1 MELTSSAHP
10 AQSASIQSMRNVRA
24 KKRDAWL
31 ALFAADAVVQDPV
44 GQSPLD
50 PVGEGHRG
58 PITRC
63 ACASRTRAVTNART
77 S

>member
-1 MELTSSAHP
+1 MSARK
-10 AQSASIQSMRNVRA
+10 SAT
-24 KKRDAWL
+24 AWL

-58 PITRC
+58 HDAIGRFWDTVIAPVKSRC
-63 ACASRTRAVTNART
+63 ACASRTRAATSART